1 MRNARVAH
9 QRVGGDVMA
18 RDRIERDTFVTASP
32 ARVWAVITEPQHVG
46 VWFGQG
52 EPAEIDLRP
61 GGIMRLDHGQ
71 YGVFPTLIVAVDPP
85 RYFAY
90 RWASGFPGEVAD
102 EGNSTLVEFFVEPEA
117 DGTRLRVVETGF
129 ASVPIPPEREETAG
143 YDSHNEGWR
152 GIVEI

>member
-1 MRNARVAH
+1 ME
-9 QRVGGDVMA
+9 
-18 RDRIERDTFVTASP
+18 RDRIERDTFVKASVE
-32 ARVWAVITEPQHVG
+32 RVWAVITEPAHVG

-52 EPAEIDLRP
+52 EPAEIELWP

-71 YGVFPTLIVAVDPP
+71 YGVFPTLIVAVEPP
-85 RYFAY
+85 RYLAY

-129 ASVPIPPEREETAG
+129 ASMKVPLPPEREETAG

-152 GIVEI
+152 GIVEIVREYAEK